1 MNRSVLSIKIKQYRE
16 QKEITQQEL
25 AELLDVSDKSISKWE
40 LGNGYPSKKNM
51 VKIAELLDVSLEVLL
66 IEEKEE
72 DNRFKKSFKY
82 GFISYCITIA
92 FTILIKGWK
101 EQDLYQ
107 NILSRDL
114 SEVIKLVVVTFGQ
127 NIAIAVVP
135 SLIIGFVFYFYI
147 IPPNPY
153 KNHK

>member
-147 IPPNPY
+147 IPRQQVD
-153 KNHK
+153 